1 MNVHKV
7 KADAISRRFRL
18 LCAEWESLSE
28 SMRFDE
34 ARLKLNPDILMEAV
48 GSFYRQLQQ
57 FKTDHE
63 IPWADRHKSG
73 GFMMSW
79 ICRLKPIQILV
90 SSITEEKTMPEES
103 ELLANEL
110 FAIQIGLSCLDSAP
124 DLLGDYDF
132 FDSLI
137 KRLRERECPPEYLS
151 SMLYLYERL
160 RQKPQPEAPLAP
172 KQTKDGRGKK
182 RKRS

>member
-1 MNVHKV
+1 M

-18 LCAEWESLSE
+18 LCAEWETLSE

-34 ARLKLNPDILMEAV
+34 SRLKLNHDILMEAV

-90 SSITEEKTMPEES
+90 SSITEGKAAPEEP

-110 FAIQIGLSCLDSAP
+110 FAIQIGLSCLDATP

-160 RQKPQPEAPLAP
+160 RQEAQKKAHSP
-172 KQTKDGRGKK
+172 KTSKDRS
-182 RKRS
+182 RKSRERP

>member
-1 MNVHKV
+1 MRYD
-7 KADAISRRFRL
+7 DARVR
-18 LCAEWESLSE
+18 
-28 SMRFDE
+28 
-34 ARLKLNPDILMEAV
+34 LNPDILMEAV
-48 GSFYRQLQQ
+48 GSFYRQLQH
-57 FKTDHE
+57 FKKDHE

-79 ICRLKPIQILV
+79 ICRLKPIQVLI
-90 SSITEEKTMPEES
+90 SSITEGHESPEEC

-110 FAIQIGLSCLDSAP
+110 FAIHFGLSCLDATP

-160 RQKPQPEAPLAP
+160 RQKPQPEASLAP

>member
-1 MNVHKV
+1 
-7 KADAISRRFRL
+7 
-18 LCAEWESLSE
+18 
-28 SMRFDE
+28 MRFDE
-34 ARLKLNPDILMEAV
+34 SRLVLNPDILMEAV

-63 IPWADRHKSG
+63 ISWADRHKSG

-90 SSITEEKTMPEES
+90 SSITDEIAPPDEP

-110 FAIQIGLSCLDSAP
+110 FAIHIGLSCLDVTP

-160 RQKPQPEAPLAP
+160 RQSISAQ
-172 KQTKDGRGKK
+172 
-182 RKRS
+182 